1 MNYWEHCVLLGKSI
15 ICNEGASEQAP
26 VVDLCLTWSNMIS
39 SHPIFEITCKRTVRM
54 SGIIK
59 ASFLRLMLRPTALC
73 LDVCNRHIIYLGW
86 GQGELLCGISNP
98 SRRSKFPKVNQVS
111 LQIQHKN
118 CSFPNRS
125 TRAAHAGKHPRTW
138 LQKTARSDIPQAVF
152 WGEME
157 SKLITQEVLWRSKNK
172 SIRRQFFTLFS
183 VAPKTD
189 DPPSLGPASDMSC
202 VFLHSSSFISH
213 QTTSACTGIDLPRGC
228 WKEVILQRDLQPVW
242 PRGMQALCSVQ
253 VYEPFLRLTP
263 PHTHTPTFFIEHW
276 IKDWQDLA
284 LHQSRIFTSGV

>member
-1 MNYWEHCVLLGKSI
+1 
-15 ICNEGASEQAP
+15 
-26 VVDLCLTWSNMIS
+26 
-39 SHPIFEITCKRTVRM
+39 M

-73 LDVCNRHIIYLGW
+73 LDVCNRHIIYLGR
-86 GQGELLCGISNP
+86 GRGELLCGISNP

-111 LQIQHKN
+111 LRIQHKN

-125 TRAAHAGKHPRTW
+125 TRAAHAGKHPQTW

-152 WGEME
+152 WGETE
-157 SKLITQEVLWRSKNK
+157 SKLITQDVLWWSKNK
-172 SIRRQFFTLFS
+172 STRRQFFTLFS

-189 DPPSLGPASDMSC
+189 DPPSPGPGPDMSC

-242 PRGMQALCSVQ
+242 PRGIQALCSVQ
-253 VYEPFLRLTP
+253 VYEPFLSP
-263 PHTHTPTFFIEHW
+263 PFLPITHTHTHTPFYRALNKRLAGFSSSSVEDFHQRSVNVINNEEELRFSTVFILILSFSVLE
-276 IKDWQDLA
+276 
-284 LHQSRIFTSGV
+284 QSHPSGQSHYWKQSFPE